1 MIEIPTRV
9 LEGELADDWY
19 PLSGRQGD
27 EKEGVVNLLLEY
39 RVQQPTPA
47 YTVYPPMMLIP
58 QTMPAAQVM
67 YTGKWDTRCVGDS
80 EMV

>member
-39 RVQQPTPA
+39 RV
-47 YTVYPPMMLIP
+47 
-58 QTMPAAQVM
+58 
-67 YTGKWDTRCVGDS
+67 CF
-80 EMV
+80 

>member
-1 MIEIPTRV
+1 MYIEVYDECAFSIDERIAWGMIEIPTRV

-39 RVQQPTPA
+39 RV
-47 YTVYPPMMLIP
+47 
-58 QTMPAAQVM
+58 
-67 YTGKWDTRCVGDS
+67 CF
-80 EMV
+80 